1 LRSVRERRA
10 NHGFRHT
17 ALPAAIDSCAALQ
30 STPGILPQFL
40 VCPVWCGVWCGQ
52 VWSGRTNTGMHHLI
66 SHPPGT
72 DACFGSRCLLVSCTS
87 HGAAVSRLRP
97 CLARTRDTVS
107 AWQTA
112 EMSHRSSFQP
122 ARVDATRQETTPT
135 SPATALPVQRAL
147 RPCAPLE
154 PAPLGSPYPYCPL
167 PLTGHLAKGGQSRI
181 AALFWRLDA
190 IMQMHHRPAS
200 SFHAWWLARRP
211 HETGAL
217 TRRIKTRRWIGT
229 LNSGRWTVDGRR

>member
-1 LRSVRERRA
+1 MREPWIQAHCQPLSIRVPRC
-10 NHGFRHT
+10 NPI
-17 ALPAAIDSCAALQ
+17 LESCC
-30 STPGILPQFL
+30 SS
-40 VCPVWCGVWCGQ
+40 WCGVVWCGQ

-66 SHPPGT
+66 ISFRRPPT
-72 DACFGSRCLLVSCTS
+72 PSRNRRLLWLPPPARFLHVTRR
-87 HGAAVSRLRP
+87 AAVSRLQP

-112 EMSHRSSFQP
+112 EMSHQSSFQP

-135 SPATALPVQRAL
+135 SPGTALPVQRAL
-147 RPCAPLE
+147 RPCVPLE
-154 PAPLGSPYPYCPL
+154 PSPLGSSYPYRPL

-190 IMQMHHRPAS
+190 IMQMHPRPAS

-217 TRRIKTRRWIGT
+217 RRRIKTRRWIKA
-229 LNSGRWTVDGRR
+229 LDQDVGRWTLDGRR